1 MEEDIEELKKR
12 KLAEL
17 QQRYAL
23 QQELLKQIEAEKQ
36 INLILKRLATPQA
49 IERLKNVRLVN
60 RALYLKA
67 VQQIIALAQSGQLK
81 EKISDEQMKKL
92 LMLLSKKRETKIVR
106 K

>member
-1 MEEDIEELKKR
+1 MEEDIEELKRR

-92 LMLLSKKRETKIVR
+92 LMLLSKRRETKIVR